1 MVHEYA
7 EERTIRLVLSKE
19 QETAHQVSITPLK
32 RPRQQ
37 PEDEEHPFMDDPFDA
52 FKDWLANLQADKA
65 TQLRDDFR
73 DETITMYKEWL
84 RLKGHIPRIMTYVE
98 KRDTDGI
105 TSEVDESNGSNATPT
120 SNWPSHARKK
130 KEKRNDGSNECKKR
144 GRGTVKGSAAA
155 TKRVKDRTQKLPIE
169 FSSRLEGPVGP
180 NYRTFVDEVVL
191 FTRKRAPLL
200 GVNSWKD
207 IKENVKNVIAEEILT
222 VELRQH
228 CH

>member
-1 MVHEYA
+1 
-7 EERTIRLVLSKE
+7 
-19 QETAHQVSITPLK
+19 
-32 RPRQQ
+32 
-37 PEDEEHPFMDDPFDA
+37 
-52 FKDWLANLQADKA
+52 
-65 TQLRDDFR
+65 
-73 DETITMYKEWL
+73 MYKEWL
-84 RLKGHIPRIMTYVE
+84 RLKGHIPRIMAYVE
-98 KRDTDGI
+98 ERNTDDI
-105 TSEVDESNGSNATPT
+105 TSEDDESNGSNATPP

-130 KEKRNDGSNECKKR
+130 KEKRNGDGSNECKKR

-180 NYRTFVDEVVL
+180 NYHTFVDGVVL
-191 FTRKRAPLL
+191 FTRKRAPLI